1 MRAEDV
7 DLRSLIGHSVAV
19 RIGDTTESVFTRFA
33 KSQTEFMA
41 VLDGERLV
49 GICSRHRLSE
59 LLRGRYG
66 FALWARKPIGMHL
79 SPHETRVSVKTPIEN
94 VLRKVFARTDDAFY
108 DDVLLV
114 DERESFLGLITTQTL
129 FKVQNALLRT
139 TISDLVDKEHEI
151 RSKNEQMETD
161 LRMAM
166 ELQQAL
172 MSFNYPRF
180 CGDEKELRFSHRYRP
195 ASMVGGD
202 FFFIGRI
209 SDSCAGIFICD
220 VMGHGV
226 RSALITSML
235 RALIEALGPRA
246 AEPDF
251 LLTELNR
258 ELASILRQTD
268 TTLFVTAVYCTIDA
282 ATGQLRIANAGHPGP
297 LHLVSEGGE
306 VRPLFQSNKGSGPV
320 LGLLPDAR
328 YHITVVGL
336 APDDCVLFFTDGI
349 SEAER
354 DDGQLFGVDRLSDS
368 LRRNAVSPESLLE
381 NMENDARLFAG
392 KSNFDD
398 DICLL
403 AVRWVT
409 R

>member
-1 MRAEDV
+1 
-7 DLRSLIGHSVAV
+7 
-19 RIGDTTESVFTRFA
+19 VFT
-33 KSQTEFMA
+33 
-41 VLDGERLV
+41 
-49 GICSRHRLSE
+49 
-59 LLRGRYG
+59 
-66 FALWARKPIGMHL
+66 
-79 SPHETRVSVKTPIEN
+79 
-94 VLRKVFARTDDAFY
+94 RTDDAFY

-139 TISDLVDKEHEI
+139 NISDLVDKEHEI

-180 CGDEKELRFSHRYRP
+180 CGDGRELRFSHRYRP
-195 ASMVGGD
+195 ASIVGGD

-220 VMGHGV
+220 VMGHCV

-235 RALIEALGPRA
+235 RALIEALGPRV

-268 TTLFVTAVYCTIDA
+268 TTLFVTAVYCTVDA
-282 ATGQLRIANAGHPGP
+282 ATGHLRIANAGHPGP
-297 LHLVSEGGE
+297 LHLVSEGCE
-306 VRPLFQSNKGSGPV
+306 FAHCSSQTRKAVPSSAFSRT
-320 LGLLPDAR
+320 
-328 YHITVVGL
+328 H
-336 APDDCVLFFTDGI
+336 GI
-349 SEAER
+349 I
-354 DDGQLFGVDRLSDS
+354 
-368 LRRNAVSPESLLE
+368 P
-381 NMENDARLFAG
+381 
-392 KSNFDD
+392 
-398 DICLL
+398 
-403 AVRWVT
+403 RW
-409 R
+409 